1 MLARLLKQT
10 NLVNRLRGAWRHDA
24 DEAMKPIRKELR
36 RLSREVEQLQATL
49 QETAIRAARGDKS
62 ATQLRLVAELNAQQH
77 DRISALP
84 SLLNEAEIAAHIR
97 RAIAEAPLR
106 PEPFPHIVI
115 DGLLPQRIYDLLL
128 EAMPPLAFFTD
139 HDPIKQDLHLP
150 ITLAPVFAMSVW
162 NFMDGVIARQMIQP
176 AALAKFHEPLQR
188 HFDNIF
194 GPEFRDQANALPE
207 LSSGGRLM
215 MRRPGYYLAA
225 HRDPKR
231 SLMTCLMYLARPG
244 DDEAHGTQLFRVKE
258 DREAPFKQTY
268 YPEPGQ
274 CELVEVV
281 PFRPNSMLVF
291 LNSHGAHGATIP
303 ADAKDVERYTYQ
315 FYVAPDNAALGALI
329 RELPTE
335 RRVTWQNRNKYDG

>member
-1 MLARLLKQT
+1 MLARILKQT

-36 RLSREVEQLQATL
+36 RLARDVEQLQAQL
-49 QETAIRAARGDKS
+49 QDTAIRAARGDKS
-62 ATQLRLVAELNAQQH
+62 ATQLRLVAELNTAQR
-77 DRISALP
+77 DRLAALP
-84 SLLNEAEIAAHIR
+84 ALLNETVIASHIR
-97 RAIAEAPLR
+97 AAVADAPLR

-115 DGLLPQRIYDLLL
+115 DRLLPSQVYDLLL

-139 HDPIKQDLHLP
+139 HDPVKHDLHLP
-150 ITLAPVFAMSVW
+150 ITLAPALAMSVW
-162 NFMDGVIARQMIQP
+162 NFMDGTIARQMIQP
-176 AALAKFHEPLQR
+176 TVLAKFHDPLQQ
-188 HFDNIF
+188 HFDKIF
-194 GPEFRDQANALPE
+194 GPEFRQQANALPQ

-215 MRRPGYYLAA
+215 MRRPGYYLAP

-244 DDEAHGTQLFRVKE
+244 EDEAHGTQLFRVKD

-268 YPEPGQ
+268 YPDLAQ
-274 CELVEVV
+274 CDLAGVV

-335 RRVTWQNRNKYDG
+335 RRVTWQNRNKYEG

>member
-36 RLSREVEQLQATL
+36 RLAREVEQLQTTL
-49 QETAIRAARGDKS
+49 QDTAVRAARGDRS
-62 ATQLRLVAELNAQQH
+62 AAQLRLVAELNAGQA

-84 SLLNEAEIAAHIR
+84 ELLNEAGIASHIR
-97 RAIAEAPLR
+97 RAVAAAPMQ

-115 DGLLPQRIYDLLL
+115 EQLLPPPVYELLL

-139 HDPIKQDLHLP
+139 HDPLKQDLHLP
-150 ITLAPVFAMSVW
+150 ITLAPALAMAVW

-176 AALAKFHEPLQR
+176 AVLEKFHDPLQH
-188 HFDNIF
+188 HFDNVF
-194 GPEFRDQANALPE
+194 GPEFRQQANALPQ

-215 MRRPGYYLAA
+215 MRRPGYYLAP

-244 DDEAHGTQLFRVKE
+244 EDEAHGTQLFGVTD

-268 YPEPGQ
+268 YPDLQQ
-274 CELVEVV
+274 CELARVV

-303 ADAKDVERYTYQ
+303 ADAKEVERCTYQ

-335 RRVTWQNRNKYDG
+335 RRVTWQNRNKYEG